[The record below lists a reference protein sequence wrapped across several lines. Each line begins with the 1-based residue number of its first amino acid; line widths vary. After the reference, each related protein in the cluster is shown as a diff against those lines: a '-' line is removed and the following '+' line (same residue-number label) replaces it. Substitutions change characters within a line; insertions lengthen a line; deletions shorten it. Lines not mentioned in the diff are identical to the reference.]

1 MLGKHQNKKVRGYLN
16 HYKSDS
22 RVYHSRRHFR
32 LHRRGSKEHQP
43 LWGWRGETDPR
54 EVFICQDL
62 EINQISAVNYPPT
75 QVKIFDFKFFSV
87 ISVKNHFQ
95 PLVTET
101 PPPPVTQ
108 TLVGR
113 GRWKFFSLC
122 KKSLLGTEQG
132 WYGSSSVFRYTDCY
146 YSLHFPNVAFH
157 PQGHLTAHSNH
168 WSTSRHVCIPER
180 KLEERQKKQ
189 KRYIQ
194 NILRFLVIFLSSNL
208 TQIILLREIK
218 GPR

>member
-1 MLGKHQNKKVRGYLN
+1 MRLERRDRSKRGFHLSGLGDKPDLCCDDK
-16 HYKSDS
+16 
-22 RVYHSRRHFR
+22 
-32 LHRRGSKEHQP
+32 P
-43 LWGWRGETDPR
+43 L
-54 EVFICQDL
+54 
-62 EINQISAVNYPPT
+62 NYPPT

-168 WSTSRHVCIPER
+168 WSTSHHVCIPER
-180 KLEERQKKQ
+180 KLEERQKKT
-189 KRYIQ
+189 KKVCTKHLKISGH
-194 NILRFLVIFLSSNL
+194 ISL
-208 TQIILLREIK
+208 TTTLPNGHSKLKKIGWEM
-218 GPR
+218 

>member
-1 MLGKHQNKKVRGYLN
+1 MRLERRDRSKRGFYLSGLGDKPDLCCELPPNPGQNIW
-16 HYKSDS
+16 
-22 RVYHSRRHFR
+22 F
-32 LHRRGSKEHQP
+32 
-43 LWGWRGETDPR
+43 
-54 EVFICQDL
+54 
-62 EINQISAVNYPPT
+62 QILLC
-75 QVKIFDFKFFSV
+75 D
-87 ISVKNHFQ
+87 ISEESLPASSNRD
-95 PLVTET
+95 

-218 GPR
+218 VPR